1 MAFDMLIK
9 GIHFHMA
16 IRYAIMRNNMA
27 TISICIIMATV
38 FDMLIK
44 RNNMATVFD
53 MLIKRNNM
61 ATVFPCLNIHFHMAI
76 RYAYKEE

>member
-1 MAFDMLIK
+1 
-9 GIHFHMA
+9 
-16 IRYAIMRNNMA
+16 
-27 TISICIIMATV
+27 MATV

-61 ATVFPCLNIHFHMAI
+61 ATVSLIKIIIWLQYPIKYFHMAI

>member
-1 MAFDMLIK
+1 
-9 GIHFHMA
+9 MA
-16 IRYAIMRNNMA
+16 IRYAYIKATVGIKRNN
-27 TISICIIMATV
+27 MATV

-61 ATVFPCLNIHFHMAI
+61 ATVSH
-76 RYAYKEE
+76 

>member
-1 MAFDMLIK
+1 
-9 GIHFHMA
+9 
-16 IRYAIMRNNMA
+16 
-27 TISICIIMATV
+27 MATV

-61 ATVFPCLNIHFHMAI
+61 ALNSI

>member
-1 MAFDMLIK
+1 
-9 GIHFHMA
+9 
-16 IRYAIMRNNMA
+16 
-27 TISICIIMATV
+27 MATV

-61 ATVFPCLNIHFHMAI
+61 ATVHFHMAI

>member
-1 MAFDMLIK
+1 MD
-9 GIHFHMA
+9 
-16 IRYAIMRNNMA
+16 
-27 TISICIIMATV
+27 TV

-61 ATVFPCLNIHFHMAI
+61 AISI
-76 RYAYKEE
+76 RYAYNEE

>member
-1 MAFDMLIK
+1 MD
-9 GIHFHMA
+9 
-16 IRYAIMRNNMA
+16 
-27 TISICIIMATV
+27 TV

-61 ATVFPCLNIHFHMAI
+61 ATVFNMLIKRNIDGYSI

>member
-1 MAFDMLIK
+1 
-9 GIHFHMA
+9 
-16 IRYAIMRNNMA
+16 
-27 TISICIIMATV
+27 MATV

-61 ATVFPCLNIHFHMAI
+61 ARVLHI

>member
-1 MAFDMLIK
+1 MLIK
-9 GIHFHMA
+9 
-16 IRYAIMRNNMA
+16 RNN
-27 TISICIIMATV
+27 MATV

-61 ATVFPCLNIHFHMAI
+61 ATVFIKYTFMAI
-76 RYAYKEE
+76 ICLKEE

>member
-1 MAFDMLIK
+1 MLIK
-9 GIHFHMA
+9 
-16 IRYAIMRNNMA
+16 RNNMD
-27 TISICIIMATV
+27 TV

-53 MLIKRNNM
+53 MLIKRNN
-61 ATVFPCLNIHFHMAI
+61 NGYSI

>member
-1 MAFDMLIK
+1 ML
-9 GIHFHMA
+9 
-16 IRYAIMRNNMA
+16 IMRNNMA
-27 TISICIIMATV
+27 RVFNMLKEEYNGYSIRYAYDMATVFDIKRNNMATV

-61 ATVFPCLNIHFHMAI
+61 ATVSH
-76 RYAYKEE
+76 

>member
-1 MAFDMLIK
+1 MLIK
-9 GIHFHMA
+9 
-16 IRYAIMRNNMA
+16 RNN
-27 TISICIIMATV
+27 MATV

-61 ATVFPCLNIHFHMAI
+61 YPIKYNFHIARI
-76 RYAYKEE
+76 